1 MWSLDHMFYQVN
13 ELYLQLDQQKAAP
26 GLSSPF
32 QSASTVEIAESTGI
46 TDRSFASNTN
56 MLVSD
61 ERPESSEDIQMRD
74 DINSANKINGEHGIL
89 ISSSAKPEDSG
100 EIVQI
105 PLDDNEVQDLE
116 SQAVESEEKN
126 AVPLSDAPL
135 IGAPFR
141 LISFFTSYVSGADLV
156 DKDVKS
162 SH

>member
-1 MWSLDHMFYQVN
+1 MN

-32 QSASTVEIAESTGI
+32 QGGSTVEIAESAGI
-46 TDRSFASNTN
+46 VDHNSASNTS
-56 MLVSD
+56 MLVLD
-61 ERPESSEDIQMRD
+61 GRPESSKDIQMHD
-74 DINSANKINGEHGIL
+74 DINSEDKINGEHGLL
-89 ISSSAKPEDSG
+89 ISSSATPVDSG

-116 SQAVESEEKN
+116 SQTVESEERD

-141 LISFFTSYVSGADLV
+141 LISFFASYVSGADLV

-162 SH
+162 SHLT